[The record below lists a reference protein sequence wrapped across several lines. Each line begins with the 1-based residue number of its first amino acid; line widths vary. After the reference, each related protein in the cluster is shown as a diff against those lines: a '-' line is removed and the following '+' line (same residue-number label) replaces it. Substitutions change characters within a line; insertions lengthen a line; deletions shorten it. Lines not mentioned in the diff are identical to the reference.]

1 MVVWLSD
8 ILVSIEN
15 NMQILKLMVLV
26 NMVLTFAA
34 VAELFL

>member
-26 NMVLTFAA
+26 KKNIN
-34 VAELFL
+34 EQRNK